1 MPTLTPDIL
10 LSDTL
15 EAFKTRFPMLAGM
28 STDFRATP
36 LKLDTE
42 YIAHIE
48 TLPSAATYDTTTGY
62 ANGATSGR
70 SLLTDVPITVD
81 THKHVP
87 VKLEHLNA
95 IKDHQQ
101 KYGRLVGNCGYV
113 LGKTI
118 VDSVILKGFRNSS
131 FSNTV
136 TDTVANSDRD
146 TLAAICE
153 AMNTN
158 EASPFGRSGI
168 VSSAVMTS
176 LFGDAEIS
184 SKDYYGQMAGGNALR
199 VLRNIEGF
207 EAIYEYPGFTGEK
220 AAQTFTAA
228 VTDICTAVA
237 HGLKTGDKVRL
248 TTTTTL
254 PAGLSLATT
263 YFVIYLTVDT
273 FSLASSDALSVAG
286 TAVNVTD
293 TGTGTHTLTG
303 YENTTGIFFES
314 RAIAILSGL
323 PNATSELAAAFG
335 IREVMGFTPMTEPE
349 SGFSASLVRWQQ
361 AGTGDLYVSPAAI
374 WGSALGRQSSTADG
388 ITDKAAI
395 RLITA

>member
-1 MPTLTPDIL
+1 MPELSPDIL

-15 EAFKTRFPMLAGM
+15 EAFKTRFPMLGGM

-36 LKLDTE
+36 LKLDTT
-42 YIAHIE
+42 YTAQIE
-48 TLPSAATYDTTTGY
+48 TLPTAATFDATTGY

-70 SLLTDVPITVD
+70 SLLVDLPITVD

-118 VDSVILKGFRNSS
+118 VDSVIQKGFRNSA
-131 FSNTV
+131 FTNTV
-136 TDTVANSDRD
+136 TDTVANTDRD

-153 AMNTN
+153 QMNTN
-158 EASPFGRSGI
+158 EASPFGRVAM
-168 VSSAVMTS
+168 VSSSVMTS

-184 SKDYYGQMAGGNALR
+184 SKDYYGQLAGANALR

-207 EAIYEYPGFTGEK
+207 EAIYEYPGFAGEA

-228 VTDICTAVA
+228 TSDICTATA
-237 HGLKTGDKVRL
+237 HGLRTGDKVRL
-248 TTTTTL
+248 TTSNTL

-263 YFVIYLTVDT
+263 YFVIRLSADT
-273 FSLASSDALSVAG
+273 FSLASTDALAVAG
-286 TAVNVTD
+286 TAVDITG
-293 TGTGTHTLTG
+293 TGTGTHTVTG

-314 RAIAILSGL
+314 RAIAVLAGL
-323 PNATSELAAAFG
+323 PNTTNELAQAFG
-335 IREVMGFTPMTEPE
+335 IPQVMAFTPMTEPE
-349 SGFSASLVRWQQ
+349 SGFSASLVRWQA
-361 AGTGDLYVSPAAI
+361 AGTGDLYVSPASV
-374 WGSALGRQSSTADG
+374 WGSALGRQSSTADA
-388 ITDKAAI
+388 ITDKAAV